1 MAPAD
6 SQIQRV
12 ILVRSIDLIYG
23 CNVTLEQLRIF
34 VAVAERLNMTRA
46 AETLRLTQ
54 SAVSAAI
61 AALEARHGAR
71 LFDRVGRRIELTQ
84 AGQAFLPEARGV
96 LGRAEAAVRVLD
108 DLAGL
113 RRGRLAIAA
122 SQTVASYWIAPRLA
136 RFASAH
142 PSVAVALLAGNT
154 AQGAEAVL
162 SGAADLA
169 FVEGEVEAP
178 ELDRVAVASDRLGL
192 YAAPDHPLAAR
203 RIGPSELRAATW
215 VLREPGSGTRSHF
228 ERALEARGVPPQA
241 LYVRLEASSNEAVLG
256 AVEAGGLVTAV
267 SDLAAGPLAATGH
280 VLRLEFEIPPRDFV
294 LLTHRERRPSRA
306 AAAFLESLGAAG

>member
-1 MAPAD
+1 M
-6 SQIQRV
+6 
-12 ILVRSIDLIYG
+12 
-23 CNVTLEQLRIF
+23 TLEQLRIF

-84 AGQAFLPEARGV
+84 AGQVFLPEARAV

-142 PSVAVALLAGNT
+142 PPVVLTLLAGNT

-162 SGAADLA
+162 AGAADLA
-169 FVEGEVEAP
+169 FVEGEVESP
-178 ELDRVAVASDRLGL
+178 ELARRPVASDHLGV
-192 YAAPDHPLAAR
+192 YAAPGHPLAGR
-203 RIGPSELRAATW
+203 RVGAPELRAATW

-228 ERALEARGVPPQA
+228 ERALAARGVPAAA
-241 LYVRLEASSNEAVLG
+241 LYVRLETPSNEAALG
-256 AVEAGGLVTAV
+256 AVEAGGLLTAV
-267 SDLAAGPLAATGH
+267 SDLAAAPLAATGR
-280 VLRLEFEIPPRDFV
+280 VVRLDFDIPPRDFV
-294 LLTHRERRPSRA
+294 LLAHRDRRPSRA
-306 AAAFLESLGAAG
+306 AQAFLESLAGG